1 MSEITKGLYT
11 NSSIIVTTMGELKR
25 YLGTVA
31 LALGSLLNYSPAMAE
46 KEAKA
51 NIPTFE
57 EQEMPQNIPDSNQL
71 TPKTTPLPEQP
82 CTKQE
87 ILIPFSNPTRSTEAN
102 TQAYLGATRLF
113 GKGLEYLSKETGAD
127 QSAWGRAGE
136 LILGFTGDSLGEVL
150 SHESSHK
157 REIERYGGNGKI
169 SISPFRYGIFSGG
182 YYECA
187 ADNQLTPEQS
197 ARTAW
202 AGLNQ
207 HTLNADEISRRARKQ
222 KNTIDDISYIG
233 NTVVAA
239 LKTNGIGDG
248 QDVINGLAAMGM
260 EAGQKDLQR
269 NTTIITALD
278 PQLAESVYNLGDFI
292 ANGERAHTPVS
303 ADIADGWKVY
313 LPHFAQ
319 YFTPNGTFAKATLP
333 AEIANVPVEL
343 GVRHDLPFKDS
354 ELKAFQAGGRAYIDT
369 GFMEVSPYAYLGRND
384 GKTSRAVGLDIRLP
398 IIAGLTLES
407 TVSHSADDLIEQAV
421 KGNRNGWKGFAGL
434 TVTF

>member
-1 MSEITKGLYT
+1 
-11 NSSIIVTTMGELKR
+11 MGELKR
-25 YLGTVA
+25 YLGTA
-31 LALGSLLNYSPAMAE
+31 AAALGSLLNYSPAMAE

-57 EQEMPQNIPDSNQL
+57 EQVPQANEPNQFVVPNI
-71 TPKTTPLPEQP
+71 TPPEQP

-87 ILIPFSNPTRSTEAN
+87 ILIPFSNPARSTEAN

-113 GKGLEYLSKETGAD
+113 GKGLEYISKETGASD
-127 QSAWGRAGE
+127 SAWGRAGE
-136 LILGFTGDSLGEVL
+136 LILGFTGDSLAEVI

-157 REIERYGGNGKI
+157 REIDKCGGSGKMEI
-169 SISPFRYGIFSGG
+169 TPFKYGIFSGG
-182 YYECA
+182 YYEYG
-187 ADNQLTPEQS
+187 ADSQITPEQD
-197 ARTAW
+197 ARVCW

-207 HTLNADEISRRARKQ
+207 HTLNADEISRRAKRQ

-278 PQLAESVYNLGDFI
+278 PQLAESVYNLGDFL

-313 LPHFAQ
+313 LPHFSQ
-319 YFTPNGTFAKATLP
+319 YFTPNGAFAKAALSG
-333 AEIANVPVEL
+333 EIANVPIEI
-343 GVRHDLPFKDS
+343 GVRHDLSFAQKDA
-354 ELKAFQAGGRAYIDT
+354 ELKAFQAGGRAYMDT

-384 GKTSRAVGLDIRLP
+384 GKTSRAVGLGIKLP

-407 TVSHSADDLIEQAV
+407 TVSHSANDLIEQAV
-421 KGNRNGWKGFAGL
+421 KGNRNGWNGFAGL